1 MPHQNLFFNLTQ
13 ECHKWPHCNF
23 AHWLSDLQ
31 TPEEKSEQWSHI
43 WAKGDVDINFWEG
56 YCPSEASR
64 KRFRKQFT
72 WEHVHS
78 AGGIPN
84 WAWGHAVNIGI
95 LNRRQVPQNVPA
107 DYDWPWM
114 QSVWQQKKMQKQ
126 SVAVTHYARQLQ
138 NTLMQNWEEAK
149 AMQELL
155 HKKQKEDGALRRT
168 GEGSTEAVAHAKDNA
183 NQQEE
188 AVAVAVVPAKDE
200 RHPGMESGW
209 IMTLLEASEPE
220 PSALA
225 KTASMAAPLFPM
237 RQALQEQQ
245 AKLQQNKARKE
256 QQEQALK
263 EQQAKLQ
270 QAPKEQQTL
279 TIP

>member
-1 MPHQNLFFNLTQ
+1 M
-13 ECHKWPHCNF
+13 
-23 AHWLSDLQ
+23 
-31 TPEEKSEQWSHI
+31 
-43 WAKGDVDINFWEG
+43 
-56 YCPSEASR
+56 R
-64 KRFRKQFT
+64 
-72 WEHVHS
+72 
-78 AGGIPN
+78 
-84 WAWGHAVNIGI
+84 
-95 LNRRQVPQNVPA
+95 
-107 DYDWPWM
+107 
-114 QSVWQQKKMQKQ
+114 
-126 SVAVTHYARQLQ
+126 
-138 NTLMQNWEEAK
+138 
-149 AMQELL
+149 
-155 HKKQKEDGALRRT
+155 
-168 GEGSTEAVAHAKDNA
+168 KDNA

-188 AVAVAVVPAKDE
+188 AVAVAVAPAKDE
-200 RHPGMESGW
+200 RHPGCMRDLGRMESGW